1 MVSPRLFP
9 EDEGVAAGS
18 EDPHTSDV
26 EPDQIRGPAVTGRPE
41 RELLESILAQIS
53 ARPQDLVNI
62 LTGVPDALIAFDA
75 NRRIM
80 HATRGAEELFGY
92 PPGALEG
99 LVTDVL
105 VPERLRQ
112 PEAPP
117 MVATEDVVQVDMPG
131 LRRDGTE
138 LAMEC
143 TFRAV
148 YGPAGA
154 VFVMAVRDRDAVDRA
169 LEDLRA
175 SDERFRLL
183 VDGVREYAI
192 FMLDPE
198 GRVSSWNV
206 GAQRS
211 KGWSEHEIL
220 GKPYEILFT
229 HEDRAARVPQRL
241 LAAAARDGNHEVNM
255 WRVRKDGTRFFGSVH
270 LTTLRSPSGELRGF
284 AQITR
289 DLTERLRAEDAERR
303 LIAERAEREAA
314 EAAEQRMRAS
324 EERLRQLQRVTAG
337 LSEAVTLLEV
347 AGVVLD
353 QSLQALAASAGA
365 IYLLSADGNHLELL
379 DERGHPAG
387 LMADRAK
394 LPLATH
400 QGPIADA
407 ARDGSVALYENFEA
421 YAVRY
426 PQLRELMRL
435 GEFEASACLPLVTR
449 GELLGVLGV
458 RFRGP
463 RVFHEGERSLML
475 TLSELCAQ
483 AFERARLFA
492 AESQARAE
500 AELASRSKDEFL
512 AMLGHELRNPLSPI
526 VTALHLMK
534 LRDGQALQ
542 HERTIIERQ
551 VTHLLRLVDDLL
563 DISRITRGKIQLNK
577 ERLEIS
583 QVVGKAIEMASPL
596 LERGHHHLAIA
607 VPDQGLALEG
617 DATRLAQVVSNLLNN
632 AAKYTPPGGNIE
644 IEAARR
650 GERIVLTVRDNGIGI
665 SAAMLPRVF
674 ELFAQERQNIDRSQG
689 GLGLGL
695 AIVKSLVAIH
705 DGTVA
710 VSSEGHGK
718 GSVFTVELPAATQ
731 HEAPD
736 PATPTT
742 PIARHP
748 SGAGQRVLVV
758 DDNVDAAEMLAEV
771 LRASGY
777 AASVAYDGPVALEL
791 ARSSPPD
798 IVLIDIGLPVMDG
811 YELARRL
818 RVMLNGARL
827 IAVTGYGQQGDRERS
842 RDAGFD
848 AHLVKPVS
856 LDVLHAALW

>member
-9 EDEGVAAGS
+9 EDDEVAEGS
-18 EDPHTSDV
+18 EDQPTLGVDPKRRR
-26 EPDQIRGPAVTGRPE
+26 EAVVTERPE
-41 RELLESILAQIS
+41 REVLERILAQIS
-53 ARPQDLVNI
+53 ERPQDLVAI
-62 LTGVPDALIAFDA
+62 LNGVPDALIAFDA
-75 NRRIM
+75 QRRIL
-80 HATRGAEELFGY
+80 HANRGAEELFGY

-99 LVTDVL
+99 RVTDVL

-112 PEAPP
+112 PKEPP
-117 MVATEDVVQVDMPG
+117 LMATEDVVQIDMPG
-131 LRRDGTE
+131 LRRDGSE
-138 LAMEC
+138 LSIEC
-143 TFRAV
+143 AFRSV
-148 YGPAGA
+148 HGA
-154 VFVMAVRDRDAVDRA
+154 ADATFVMTVRDHDAIERE
-169 LEDLRA
+169 LEGLRA
-175 SDERFRLL
+175 S
-183 VDGVREYAI
+183 VV
-192 FMLDPE
+192 
-198 GRVSSWNV
+198 
-206 GAQRS
+206 
-211 KGWSEHEIL
+211 
-220 GKPYEILFT
+220 
-229 HEDRAARVPQRL
+229 
-241 LAAAARDGNHEVNM
+241 
-255 WRVRKDGTRFFGSVH
+255 
-270 LTTLRSPSGELRGF
+270 
-284 AQITR
+284 
-289 DLTERLRAEDAERR
+289 TERLRAEDAERR
-303 LIAERAEREAA
+303 LVAERAGREAA

-347 AGVVLD
+347 AEVVLD

-365 IYLLSADGNHLELL
+365 IYLLSADGTHLELL
-379 DERGHPAG
+379 DQRGHSAEM
-387 LMADRAK
+387 MADRAK
-394 LPLATH
+394 MPLDT
-400 QGPIADA
+400 QGPLADA

-421 YAVRY
+421 YAARY
-426 PQLRELMRL
+426 PQLRELMRQ

-463 RVFHEGERSLML
+463 RVFHEGERSMML

-596 LERGHHHLAIA
+596 LERGHHHLSIA

-644 IEAARR
+644 IAAGQR

-674 ELFAQERQNIDRSQG
+674 ELFAQERQKIDRSQG

-705 DGTVA
+705 DGTVS

-718 GSVFTVELPAATQ
+718 GSAFTVELPAATQ
-731 HEAPD
+731 HEPPE
-736 PATPTT
+736 PAAPTT
-742 PIARHP
+742 PVTRHP

-777 AASVAYDGPVALEL
+777 AASVAHDGPVALEL

-818 RVMLNGARL
+818 RGMLNRARL
-827 IAVTGYGQQGDRERS
+827 IAVTGYGQQGDRDRS

>member
-1 MVSPRLFP
+1 M
-9 EDEGVAAGS
+9 
-18 EDPHTSDV
+18 
-26 EPDQIRGPAVTGRPE
+26 TGRPE
-41 RELLESILAQIS
+41 REVLERILAQIS
-53 ARPQDLVNI
+53 NCPQDLEGLAPL
-62 LTGVPDALIAFDA
+62 LTSTPEALIAFDA
-75 NRRIM
+75 NRRIL
-80 HATRGAEELFGY
+80 HANRTAEELFGY

-99 LVTDVL
+99 LSTDVL
-105 VPERLRQ
+105 VPDRLRQ
-112 PEAPP
+112 PKAPP
-117 MVATEDVVQVDMPG
+117 MVATADIVQVDMPG
-131 LRRDGTE
+131 RRRDGTE
-138 LAMEC
+138 LAMAC
-143 TFRAV
+143 AFRSV
-148 YGPAGA
+148 PGTAGA
-154 VFVMAVRDRDAVDRA
+154 VFVMTVHDRDV
-169 LEDLRA
+169 LERTLEGLRA

-183 VDGVREYAI
+183 VDSVREYAI

-198 GRVSSWNV
+198 GRVASWNA
-206 GAQRS
+206 GSQRS
-211 KGWSEHEIL
+211 KGWSEREIL
-220 GKPYEILFT
+220 GKPYEVMFT
-229 HEDRAARVPQRL
+229 SEDQATGVPQQL
-241 LAAAARDGNHEVNM
+241 LAAAARDGNHEVNI
-255 WRVRKDGTRFFGSVH
+255 WRIRKDGTRFFASVH
-270 LTTLRSPSGELRGF
+270 LTTLRSPSSELRGF
-284 AQITR
+284 AMITR

-303 LIAERAEREAA
+303 LIAERAGREAA
-314 EAAEQRMRAS
+314 EAAEQRLRAS

-337 LSEAVTLLEV
+337 LSEAVTPLEV

-365 IYLLSADGNHLELL
+365 IYLLSADGGHLELL
-379 DERGHPAG
+379 DQRGHPAG
-387 LMADRAK
+387 LMAGRAK
-394 LPLATH
+394 MPLDT
-400 QGPIADA
+400 QGPLADA
-407 ARDGSVALYENFEA
+407 AREGSVALYENFEA
-421 YAVRY
+421 YAARY
-426 PQLRELMRL
+426 PQLRELMRM
-435 GEFEASACLPLVTR
+435 GEFEASAVLPLVTR

-463 RVFHEGERSLML
+463 RVFHEGERSMMV

-583 QVVGKAIEMASPL
+583 QVVSKAIEMASPL
-596 LERGHHHLAIA
+596 LERGHHHLSIS

-632 AAKYTPPGGNIE
+632 AAKYTPPGGQIE
-644 IEAARR
+644 IAAARR
-650 GERIVLTVRDNGIGI
+650 GERNVLTVRDNGIGI

-695 AIVKSLVAIH
+695 AIVKSLVTIH
-705 DGTVA
+705 DGTVS

-718 GSVFTVELPAATQ
+718 GSVFTVELPAVAS
-731 HEAPD
+731 HEVAEPTPPTL
-736 PATPTT
+736 PATP
-742 PIARHP
+742 HP

-758 DDNVDAAEMLAEV
+758 DDNVDAAEMLAEL

-777 AASVAYDGPVALEL
+777 AAAVAHDGPVALEL
-791 ARSSPPD
+791 ARNSPPD

-818 RVMLNGARL
+818 RIMLNRARL

-842 RDAGFD
+842 RNAGFD

>member
-1 MVSPRLFP
+1 MAV
-9 EDEGVAAGS
+9 VAWRIHGA
-18 EDPHTSDV
+18 TM
-26 EPDQIRGPAVTGRPE
+26 TGRPE
-41 RELLESILAQIS
+41 REVLAQVMVLVS
-53 ARPQDLVNI
+53 ESPQDLAFI
-62 LTGVPDALIAFDA
+62 LTATPEALIAFDA
-75 NRRIM
+75 NRRIL
-80 HATRGAEELFGY
+80 HANRGAEALFGY

-99 LVTDVL
+99 LSTDVL
-105 VPERLRQ
+105 VPERFRQ
-112 PEAPP
+112 PNAPP
-117 MVATEDVVQVDMPG
+117 MVATDDVVRVDMPG
-131 LRRDGTE
+131 VRRDGTE
-138 LAMEC
+138 LPMEC
-143 TFRAV
+143 AFRSV
-148 YGPAGA
+148 PVPGPAGA
-154 VFVMAVRDRDAVDRA
+154 VYVMTVRDRGAVERA
-169 LEDLRA
+169 RESLRA

-183 VDGVREYAI
+183 VDGVREYSI
-192 FMLDPE
+192 LMLDPE
-198 GRVSSWNV
+198 GSVSSWNV

-211 KGWSEHEIL
+211 KGWSEGEIL
-220 GKPYEILFT
+220 GKPYEVLFT
-229 HEDRAARVPQRL
+229 AEDRARGEPQRL
-241 LAAAARDGNHEVNM
+241 LAAAARDGNHEVNI
-255 WRVRKDGTRFFGSVH
+255 WRVRKDGSRFFASVH

-284 AQITR
+284 AMITR

-303 LIAERAEREAA
+303 LIAERAGREAA
-314 EAAEQRMRAS
+314 EAAEQRLRAS
-324 EERLRQLQRVTAG
+324 EERLRQLQRVTAR
-337 LSEAVTLLEV
+337 LSEAVTPLEM

-353 QSLQALAASAGA
+353 QSLQALAANAGA
-365 IYLLSADGNHLELL
+365 IYLLSADGSHLELL
-379 DERGHPAG
+379 DQRGHPAG

-394 LPLATH
+394 MPLDT
-400 QGPIADA
+400 QGPLADA
-407 ARDGSVALYENFEA
+407 AREGAVALYENFEA
-421 YAVRY
+421 YAARY
-426 PQLRELMRL
+426 PQLRELMRM

-449 GELLGVLGV
+449 GELMGVLGV

-463 RVFHEGERSLML
+463 RVFHEGERSMMV

-577 ERLEIS
+577 ERLEIWH
-583 QVVGKAIEMASPL
+583 VVGKAIEMASPL
-596 LERGHHHLAIA
+596 LERGHHHLSIA

-644 IEAARR
+644 IAAVRR

-695 AIVKSLVAIH
+695 AIVKSLVALH
-705 DGTVA
+705 DGTVW
-710 VSSEGHGK
+710 VSSEGPGE
-718 GSVFTVELPAATQ
+718 GSVFTVELPSLAQYEVSEPT
-731 HEAPD
+731 PPTL
-736 PATPTT
+736 PA
-742 PIARHP
+742 ARHP

-758 DDNVDAAEMLAEV
+758 DDNVDAAEMLAEL

-777 AASVAYDGPVALEL
+777 AASVAHDGPVALEL

-818 RVMLNGARL
+818 RGMLNGARL

-842 RDAGFD
+842 RVAGFD